1 MGKPESKTEMP
12 DFAYPEGFS
21 MVSLRAFET
30 LTIFYRHFMIK
41 EPKYVLKN

>member
-21 MVSLRAFET
+21 MVSLRAFEP
-30 LTIFYRHFMIK
+30 LAVFYRHLTIK
-41 EPKYVLKN
+41 EAKYVIKN